1 MLIRK
6 DYFDNGSLMGIW
18 KMDES
23 VDELLKLFP
32 PSIRSEA
39 DNYIN
44 SIGSKRRVIE
54 WLSTRIMLFELL
66 GEIKII
72 QNHEDGKP
80 YLADNSYHISISHT
94 KDHAAI
100 LLNKLYPVGIDI
112 EIKSDRVEKLA
123 YKFISE
129 NEYID
134 PEKKILH
141 QLLHWSA
148 KECMFKLINAQGID
162 FKKHLFIHKFT
173 PSQNGIITATEYRTK
188 ETRTYNLHY
197 EIHPE
202 YVLTWVVDTLKN

>member
-23 VDELLKLFP
+23 IDELLKLFP

-72 QNHEDGKP
+72 QN
-80 YLADNSYHISISHT
+80 Y
-94 KDHAAI
+94 
-100 LLNKLYPVGIDI
+100 
-112 EIKSDRVEKLA
+112 
-123 YKFISE
+123 
-129 NEYID
+129 
-134 PEKKILH
+134 
-141 QLLHWSA
+141 
-148 KECMFKLINAQGID
+148 
-162 FKKHLFIHKFT
+162 
-173 PSQNGIITATEYRTK
+173 
-188 ETRTYNLHY
+188 
-197 EIHPE
+197 
-202 YVLTWVVDTLKN
+202 

>member
-23 VDELLKLFP
+23 IDELLKLFP

-134 PEKKILH
+134 PEKKIPH

-148 KECMFKLINAQGID
+148 KECMFKLINVQGID

-188 ETRTYNLHY
+188 ENRTYNLHY